1 MSCCQNNAGVK
12 STKYDWPDGV
22 NDDKSVNGIIHSG
35 GWRKNKTFPST
46 YNYLIKK
53 SKDKLSGNDLEEFKA
68 ELCAALKII
77 DLLKKDSNKD
87 EETGGDQNIQLI
99 EGYFKKLNPLCADA
113 KKNQQNNSNNN
124 QKSKTIEG
132 CMDNRYEEY
141 NPDATKD
148 TEPTSCITLIKVEE
162 VPLVAGCMDDGE
174 NLPKGVTVVNY
185 NPDAEIDLGCKY
197 KTNISVSN
205 NYMFCTDSQDGAFDG
220 CDPSEAKNILDG
232 YITPGKYGLISSFPK
247 SVMQIES
254 NLTRIV
260 EDSINNMRNVPYI
273 PLRNENKFTKDS
285 ITSLSNDIVKALT
298 VSVAE
303 TQYKKD
309 ENDKEWRVYP
319 FTYVTVYSP
328 GGATDPIAEFKII
341 RDESIDAP
349 IGITG
354 IVPTDSTSTF
364 RKRINNLSQP
374 SVDPSYVNAVNKHI
388 TQYLKIK
395 DIKFNNE
402 GLLVERIPSIGL
414 GKLLDKPTTGL
425 ENLLK

>member
-1 MSCCQNNAGVK
+1 MSCCVNNAGVK
-12 STKYDWPDGV
+12 SSKYNWPAGV
-22 NDDKSVNGIIHSG
+22 SDDKSVNGIIHAST
-35 GWRKNKTFPST
+35 WRKDKTFPST
-46 YNYLIKK
+46 YNYLIDQSKK
-53 SKDKLSGNDLEEFKA
+53 RLSGNDLEEFKS

-77 DLLKKDSNKD
+77 EALKEDSNKD
-87 EETGGDQNIQLI
+87 EQTGTKQNIKII
-99 EGYFKKLNPLCADA
+99 EGYFKGLNPLCANA
-113 KKNQQNNSNNN
+113 KKNQQSTNNN
-124 QKSKTIEG
+124 KKSKTIEG
-132 CMDNRYEEY
+132 CMDDKYEEY
-141 NPDATKD
+141 NPDATQD
-148 TEPTSCITLIKVEE
+148 TEPTSCITLIQVEE
-162 VPLVAGCMDDGE
+162 VPPVVGCMDDGE

-185 NPDAEIDLGCKY
+185 NPDAKVDLGCKY

-232 YITPGKYGLISSFPK
+232 YITTGKYGLISSFPR

-260 EDSINNMRNVPYI
+260 EESINNMSNVPYI
-273 PLRNENKFTKDS
+273 PLRNENKFSKDS
-285 ITSLSNDIVKALT
+285 ITLLSNDIVKALT

-309 ENDKEWRVYP
+309 ENDKEWKVYP

-354 IVPTDSTSTF
+354 IVPTDSTNTF
-364 RKRINNLSQP
+364 RKRINNLGQP
-374 SVDPSYVNAVNKHI
+374 SVDPSYVNAVNQHI
-388 TQYLKIK
+388 TKYLKIK